1 MIPCMKK
8 NVKLPRSPFRQHSFR
23 LGSLITRLGRKK
35 VAIELIPIQIPSGI
49 LMQGGF
55 QHPHPLNRVG

>member
-35 VAIELIPIQIPSGI
+35 VAIELIPIQIPSFTYAGVR
-49 LMQGGF
+49 GGF
-55 QHPHPLNRVG
+55 QPL